1 MKNHIVILG
10 AGIIGLASALRL
22 LEEPNNRITIITAR
36 ISPQTLSDGSPA
48 LIVNFYRFLL
58 II

>member
-1 MKNHIVILG
+1 MNKNHIVVLG

-22 LEEPNNRITIITAR
+22 LEDPNNRVTIVSAK

-48 LIVNFYRFLL
+48 LIVSN
-58 II
+58 